1 MQRIEP
7 FSGYQT
13 YSNGVCVDAEMLLQL
28 EEAAVPGGADDSLIV
43 VSLTHVLTMSLLCPF
58 HVSAIP
64 HHGFTVSLLCPQ
76 HVITLTIR

>member
-13 YSNGVCVDAEMLLQL
+13 HSSGVCVDAEMLLQL
-28 EEAAVPGGADDSLIV
+28 EEAAVPGGADDSLV
-43 VSLTHVLTMSLLCPF
+43 AVSLTHVLTMSSKCP
-58 HVSAIP
+58 HCVHAVSSP
-64 HHGFTVSLLCPQ
+64 CPR